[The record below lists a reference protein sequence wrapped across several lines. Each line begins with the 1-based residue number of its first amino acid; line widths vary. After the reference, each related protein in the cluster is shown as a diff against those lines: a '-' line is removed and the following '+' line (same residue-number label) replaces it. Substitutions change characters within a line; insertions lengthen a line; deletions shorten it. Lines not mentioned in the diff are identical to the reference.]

1 MSKRILENDLG
12 RNQFI
17 FVTKENI
24 LNSNDIADF
33 DREIEKVLDG
43 K

>member
-17 FVTKENI
+17 CLTKENN
-24 LNSNDIADF
+24 LNSTGIADF
-33 DREIEKVLDG
+33 DREIEKVLDE